1 MKTKL
6 LTLLTLALTAGS
18 LMACGTTDK
27 GDSKGKSDTPSAATS
42 EESKHTHKYNTV
54 VEEECVPATCTTD
67 GKEVKACECGEKKTT
82 TIPATGHTYVDG
94 TKTGVVTPETC
105 KCGLTTYR
113 MDVAD
118 ATGWNQPTVKMNGK
132 TAPNN
137 EANWDITGKIPAGKY
152 DIVASVKSS
161 YDSHADRYWYNM
173 AKHGN
178 ETATSSPDTEAE
190 DDFRYFFKIGDTV
203 KNPTNEKNW
212 GEDGINASS
221 YTAVVVTSGVD
232 FAGTETSFSLMHGN
246 IGYSLIIEFVRLVPV
261 AAK

>member
-1 MKTKL
+1 MKKTRL
-6 LTLLTLALTAGS
+6 FGIFTLALALGS
-18 LMACGTTDK
+18 LVACG
-27 GDSKGKSDTPSAATS
+27 GKPSSSTKPS
-42 EESKHTHKYNTV
+42 GSSKHTHSYV
-54 VEEECVPATCTTD
+54 VDPDQSVEATCTTA
-67 GKEVKACECGEKKTT
+67 GKEVKVCSCGDKKETP
-82 TIPATGHTYVDG
+82 IPAKGHTFTAG

-105 KCGLTTYR
+105 TCGLTAYR
-113 MDVAD
+113 MDVVD
-118 ATGWNQPTVKMNGK
+118 ATGWNKGDVKMNGK
-132 TAPNN
+132 TAPDN
-137 EANWDITGKIPAGKY
+137 EANWDITGKIAAGKY

-178 ETATSSPDTEAE
+178 ETATSNPDTTAE
-190 DDFRYFFKIGDTV
+190 DDFRYFFKIGDAV

-221 YTAVVVTSGVD
+221 YTAVVVVSGVD

-246 IGYSLIIEFVRLVPV
+246 IGYSLIIEYVRLVPAAA